1 MLSFQAGDVLAQL
14 RALALQR
21 CHFALRRRACAHTH
35 SVLSN
40 NSAYTYRLFPR
51 MLTRE
56 PARGSSTSPLL
67 RMLACALVNS
77 VTRRAP
83 VHLGRTDQP
92 WVTPLPTPASRWR
105 NPAVSEA
112 GDTCRRQVL
121 LLTCADLTGLAA
133 MVLLRP
139 SLACDRA
146 RVAALLVRA
155 PGQAGPRSRP
165 TFSGESV
172 VWHRCAA
179 MTRWGSVL
187 PRGRAVQLTAI
198 FAGRTPQRML

>member
-77 VTRRAP
+77 ATHGHGS
-83 VHLGRTDQP
+83 HLCQRP
-92 WVTPLPTPASRWR
+92 PLVGVIQLSLKLATFV
-105 NPAVSEA
+105 AVRSFF
-112 GDTCRRQVL
+112 
-121 LLTCADLTGLAA
+121 
-133 MVLLRP
+133 
-139 SLACDRA
+139 SLA
-146 RVAALLVRA
+146 
-155 PGQAGPRSRP
+155 
-165 TFSGESV
+165 
-172 VWHRCAA
+172 
-179 MTRWGSVL
+179 
-187 PRGRAVQLTAI
+187 LT
-198 FAGRTPQRML
+198 